1 MSEKDRCYTVV
12 EELELEL
19 RMLVRMLERV
29 IGIYEADIS
38 KLKQKNYFLEAEI
51 KELKKDKYKLQ
62 IAIERGIS

>member
-29 IGIYEADIS
+29 IGIYESDIS

-51 KELKKDKYKLQ
+51 KELKLERYKLRT
-62 IAIERGIS
+62 AIERGIS